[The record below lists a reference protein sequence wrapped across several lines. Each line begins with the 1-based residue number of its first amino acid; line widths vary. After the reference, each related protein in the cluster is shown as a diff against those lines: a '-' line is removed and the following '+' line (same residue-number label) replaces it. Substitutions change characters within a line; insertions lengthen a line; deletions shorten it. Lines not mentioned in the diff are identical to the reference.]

1 MSLTTSTIS
10 TLACLKYVLASTF
23 NIMSFSD
30 VMPSSDLDS
39 SADDLRLNLRVRTTS
54 PRSTVCLTG
63 VLYRPPTVNSDQQ
76 PMTAL
81 LIRHQVLA
89 TRTVQRPYQRE
100 FNNVIE
106 QADSQASTFYASVAP
121 ETAALTLHLAKRI
134 PDFALESN
142 AALCSYPTEEWL
154 SGKLQEMVSIFACS
168 AATIME
174 RTASR
179 QGTDRSSH
187 CPNICVVKPDL
198 WQQWSKARSRVEN
211 PLAFQ
216 KHFRKVETASSTR
229 NKMTWAALNQEEPL
243 SRMTKVK
250 VFCEME
256 SGRVIDLGELA
267 DDTSSHTPPERR
279 AIAVDSEEGLG
290 EGIDWNLGGVNL
302 EDLLKRVTDNPVEAQ
317 VSH

>member
-1 MSLTTSTIS
+1 M
-10 TLACLKYVLASTF
+10 
-23 NIMSFSD
+23 
-30 VMPSSDLDS
+30 
-39 SADDLRLNLRVRTTS
+39 
-54 PRSTVCLTG
+54 
-63 VLYRPPTVNSDQQ
+63 
-76 PMTAL
+76 
-81 LIRHQVLA
+81 
-89 TRTVQRPYQRE
+89 QRPYQRQ

-106 QADSQASTFYASVAP
+106 QADSQASTFYASVTP

-134 PDFALESN
+134 PDFALESI

-154 SGKLQEMVSIFACS
+154 SDKLQEMVSIFACS

-179 QGTDRSSH
+179 QATDRSSR

-198 WQQWSKARSRVEN
+198 WEQWSKAKSRVEN

-216 KHFRKVETASSTR
+216 KHFRKVESASGTR

-256 SGRVIDLGELA
+256 SGRVIELGQLA
-267 DDTSSHTPPERR
+267 DDTSSHTPHERR
-279 AIAVDSEEGLG
+279 AIEVDSEEGLG
-290 EGIDWNLGGVNL
+290 EGIDCNLGGV
-302 EDLLKRVTDNPVEAQ
+302 DLGYLLSMVTDNDFEARD
-317 VSH
+317 SH